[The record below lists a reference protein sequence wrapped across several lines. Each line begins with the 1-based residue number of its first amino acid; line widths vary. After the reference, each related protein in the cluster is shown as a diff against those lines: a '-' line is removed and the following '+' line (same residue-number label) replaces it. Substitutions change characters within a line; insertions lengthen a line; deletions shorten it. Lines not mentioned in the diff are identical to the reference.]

1 MPQSGY
7 GMTETCSHQYTLPT
21 DDPRLI
27 AETCGRSCSGYEI
40 RIWDQQNPD
49 IEVPVGEVGQIGGR
63 GASLM
68 LGYFDDQ
75 IATEQSFNASG
86 WFMTGDLGWMDENG
100 FLRIVGRKKD
110 IILRGGHN
118 IYPARIE
125 ALAAR
130 HPGIDKVVAF
140 PVTDERLGERVC
152 LAVVTREGHD
162 VQPDELLLHLDD
174 AGLSRYDM
182 PEYMLFLDALPLTA
196 SGKITKRELVKA
208 VEEGRRMPIAVRYQ
222 RPFSLSA

>member
-1 MPQSGY
+1 MAELMRRGVIPQSGY
-7 GMTETCSHQYTLPT
+7 GMTETCSHQYTLAT
-21 DDPRLI
+21 DDPKLI

-49 IEVPVGEVGQIGGR
+49 IEFPVGEVGQIGGR

-118 IYPARIE
+118 IYPASIE

-130 HPGIDKVVAF
+130 HPAS
-140 PVTDERLGERVC
+140 
-152 LAVVTREGHD
+152 TR
-162 VQPDELLLHLDD
+162 
-174 AGLSRYDM
+174 S
-182 PEYMLFLDALPLTA
+182 
-196 SGKITKRELVKA
+196 
-208 VEEGRRMPIAVRYQ
+208 Q
-222 RPFSLSA
+222 RFRSPTNVWVSVSVSLW